1 MYMRL
6 LLLVVALL
14 SFRSEYVQAQRAAGN
29 TYDIAITGGRV
40 IDPASSTDGIRNI
53 GVRAGRIAAVT
64 RSPIRGKQ
72 VIDARGLVVAPGF
85 IDLVSAAVKDEGGS
99 FKVTDGVTTTINM
112 HGGPWKVADWIQK
125 VRAAG
130 SIVNYGTVVGHPEL
144 RYAAGVRDSKAAAT
158 PAQLDSMVA
167 LARAAIDEGAV
178 GIGFGLEYTP
188 GASRDEVIRLFDVA
202 AEKNVPVHL
211 HIRYLGGYPPNN
223 NALAAIEEVIAAAAA
238 SGASA
243 QVVHIGSSA
252 GAVID
257 TALHLINGARKR
269 GIDIMADVYP
279 YTAGS
284 TALGTPVFDEGWQ
297 QRMGGI
303 SYGDIELVSNGER
316 LNEESFAR
324 FRKEAPGTM
333 IIVHF
338 IPESAVRKA
347 LLSPHVMIAS
357 DDSIENGRGHPRGAG
372 TFSRVLGRY
381 VREERVLS
389 LQDAIA
395 KMTIMPARRLEKG
408 IPAMRR
414 KGRLSVGADADIV
427 VFDPE
432 RVIDRATYAQP
443 AQHSVGIMHV
453 LVNGVPVV
461 SGGKLQA
468 GVRPGQAVR
477 HKASANEG
485 P

>member
-1 MYMRL
+1 MRF

-14 SFRSEYVQAQRAAGN
+14 SLRPEYVHAQQRAAGS
-29 TYDIAITGGRV
+29 YDIVITGGRV
-40 IDPASSTDGIRNI
+40 IDPASGTDSIRNV
-53 GVRAGRIAAVT
+53 GVRSGRIAAVT
-64 RSPIRGKQ
+64 RSPIRGRK

-85 IDLVSAAVKDEGGS
+85 IDLVAAAVKDEGGS
-99 FKVTDGVTTTINM
+99 FKATDGVTTNINM
-112 HGGPWKVADWIQK
+112 HGGPVKVAEWIEK

-144 RYAAGVRDSKAAAT
+144 RYTAGVRDSKTAAT
-158 PAQLDSMVA
+158 PAQVDSMVA

-188 GASRDEVIRLFDVA
+188 GASRDEVVRLFELA

-243 QVVHIGSSA
+243 QVIHIGSSA

-257 TALHLINGARKR
+257 AALYLINGARKR

-284 TALGTPVFDEGWQ
+284 TALGTTVFDEGWQ

-303 SYGDIELVSNGER
+303 SYGDIELVTNGER
-316 LNEESFAR
+316 LTEESFAR
-324 FRKEAPGTM
+324 LRKEAPGTM
-333 IIVHF
+333 IVVHF
-338 IPESAVRKA
+338 IPDSAVRKA
-347 LLSPHVMIAS
+347 LQNPYVMIAS
-357 DDSIENGRGHPRGAG
+357 DDHIENGRGHPRGAG
-372 TFSRVLGRY
+372 TFSRVLGRF

-395 KMTIMPARRLEKG
+395 KMTIMPARRLEKAV
-408 IPAMRR
+408 PAMRR
-414 KGRLSVGADADIV
+414 KGRLGVGADADIV
-427 VFDPE
+427 VFDSA
-432 RVIDRATYAQP
+432 RVIDRATYAKP
-443 AQHSVGIMHV
+443 AQHSVGFMHV

-461 SGGKLQA
+461 SGGVLQT

-477 HKASANEG
+477 H
-485 P
+485 